1 MPGWSEWLII
11 LAIVLII
18 FGAGKLPQ
26 VGEAIGKSIRNFKR
40 ASSGSEEPAQPPKN
54 DITPKQ

>member
-1 MPGWSEWLII
+1 
-11 LAIVLII
+11 
-18 FGAGKLPQ
+18 